1 MKWDWKRHV
10 FALALIVVGCVAAWY
25 FSSILPDTVPSHF
38 NTEGTADQWS
48 PKSQLIALGI
58 AVPVG
63 LFILLTFVPLVD
75 PFWRRIQS
83 KYNLFLIFRDIAM
96 GAIVYFT
103 IVEYLSAS
111 EGSYAANM
119 SGLGIGLTLI
129 FIGNYLPKLP
139 RNFFFGIRSPWRK
152 SVV

>member
-119 SGLGIGLTLI
+119 
-129 FIGNYLPKLP
+129 
-139 RNFFFGIRSPWRK
+139 WK